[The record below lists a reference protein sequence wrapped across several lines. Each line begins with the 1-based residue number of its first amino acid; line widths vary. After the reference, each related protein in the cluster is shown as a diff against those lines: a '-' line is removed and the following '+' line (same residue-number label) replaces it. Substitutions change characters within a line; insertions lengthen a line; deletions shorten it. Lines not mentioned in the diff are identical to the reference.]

1 MGTRF
6 EFKTQQAYDF
16 AVDAIFQESSFRE
29 WQDAEKDIDDGGW
42 SIMLEK
48 LGFLFDF
55 LASSNNPRAMAMRVW
70 CVLYAVRPD
79 LINHETTQAAA
90 DRFEVSE
97 QRVSGLLAE
106 MKKRTGITYRSRT
119 GMTDIET
126 QRRRID
132 AMHAAKRANRAA
144 RFAGRTTEGVS

>member
-6 EFKTQQAYDF
+6 EFRTQEALDLRVRYVF
-16 AVDAIFQESSFRE
+16 EKLSLRE
-29 WQDAEKDIDDGGW
+29 WQDSERDTDDGGW

-79 LINHETTQAAA
+79 LIDNETTQAAA

-97 QRVSGLLAE
+97 QRMSGLLAE
-106 MKKRTGITYRSRT
+106 MKKKTGITYRCRT
-119 GMTDIET
+119 GMTDAIT
-126 QRRRID
+126 QRRTID
-132 AMHAAKRANRAA
+132 AMSAARSAKAKR
-144 RFAGRTTEGVS
+144 FAMREVAS

>member
-6 EFKTQQAYDF
+6 EFATQQALDLRVHY
-16 AVDAIFQESSFRE
+16 IFEDLSLRQWRDEQNE
-29 WQDAEKDIDDGGW
+29 DDDGGW
-42 SIMLEK
+42 AVMLEK
-48 LGFLFDF
+48 LDFLFGF

-79 LINHETTQAAA
+79 LINNETTQAAA
-90 DRFEVSE
+90 DRFEVTE

-119 GMTDIET
+119 GMSDPAT
-126 QRRRID
+126 QRKAID
-132 AMHAAKRANRAA
+132 AMSRARSAKALRFRQREAA
-144 RFAGRTTEGVS
+144 VS